1 MAENERTFRKRRR
14 EIKFTI
20 CNPRFTED
28 EIYFLI
34 MFYKLSRSEQEQ
46 VYLRLLQICSEEQ
59 AKSNGIQSN
68 TGNKN

>member
-20 CNPRFTED
+20 YNPRFTED

-34 MFYKLSRSEQEQ
+34 MFYQLSRSEQEQ
-46 VYLRLLQICSEEQ
+46 VYFRMMQIHSDELAEKKKQ
-59 AKSNGIQSN
+59 WN
-68 TGNKN
+68 TK